1 MALGL
6 SEEHLELAAAIRGW
20 GQRHCPPEV
29 IRAIADD
36 DSGGPGPAG
45 ESIAAAL
52 AEQGVLSLHVPEEHG
67 GQGYGLPELAVALEE
82 LGRALV
88 PGAFLPTVLASA
100 VLADAV
106 LADAMLADPAL
117 ASTVLADAAPAAG
130 GGIAKLLAGLAD
142 GSATGAVS
150 LAAGLTGRAGPDGGL
165 IVDGESGPVLGASL
179 ADLVVAGMQTEKG
192 EVWAVIDA
200 ASLQIAR
207 LDSLDRTRPVA
218 RIHATGVTVPAD
230 RLLAGLDRGAVT
242 SLAAILFG
250 AEAAGIAD
258 WATTTAADYAKIRQ
272 QFGRPIGQ
280 FQAVKHRC
288 AWMLTAVE
296 QAAATVWDA
305 ARTPPDAVPDAEPD
319 ETPGETG
326 AQTPA
331 GRQPAGRQREFAAS
345 VTAVVAIDAAVS
357 CSHECIQ
364 VLGGIGYT
372 WEHEAHLYYRRA
384 MSLRAL
390 LGPSDEWARRV
401 AKLAMSGTRRPVNVE
416 LPEAEAALRSAVR
429 ADLAEIAALT
439 GAERTRRLAA
449 DGWVTPH
456 LPRPWGRGASPL
468 EQLVID
474 QEMRAAGVRAPSL
487 VIGAWVVPALIKYGT
502 PQQQERFLPATLRG
516 DFMWCQLFSE
526 PGAGSDLAG
535 LTTRAERAE
544 GGWRLT
550 GQKIW
555 TSLAKQAAWA
565 ICIARTDPAA
575 PRHAGITY
583 FLLDMSAPGVEVRPL
598 REITG
603 DSLFNQVFLDDVF
616 VPDDCVVGDVNGG
629 WKIARTTLANERVS
643 LSKSW
648 TFGSGVSELLEVA
661 GAAGQVP
668 LGQVGVLAGEGHA
681 IDLLSVRV
689 TLKQLSGTEPG
700 ATGSVRKLLGM
711 RHAQRVAELCWSLS
725 GPDGALGGDA
735 GTAVNASGRPD
746 GAHWARQVLLTR
758 ALTIGGGTTDIQL
771 NIIGERILGLPRD
784 PDPPTA

>member
-20 GQRHCPPEV
+20 AQRHCPAEV

-106 LADAMLADPAL
+106 LADAVL
-117 ASTVLADAAPAAG
+117 ASAVLADAAPAAG

-179 ADLVVAGMQTEKG
+179 ADLVVAGVQTEEG

-258 WATTTAADYAKIRQ
+258 WATTTAADYAKIRH

-305 ARTPPDAVPDAEPD
+305 ARTPPDAMPD
-319 ETPGETG
+319 ETPGDDG
-326 AQTPA
+326 GRDAGRTPA
-331 GRQPAGRQREFAAS
+331 CGTPARVRRERGRRGR
-345 VTAVVAIDAAVS
+345 
-357 CSHECIQ
+357 
-364 VLGGIGYT
+364 
-372 WEHEAHLYYRRA
+372 YRRRC
-384 MSLRAL
+384 LVL
-390 LGPSDEWARRV
+390 ARV
-401 AKLAMSGTRRPVNVE
+401 HPGTRR
-416 LPEAEAALRSAVR
+416 
-429 ADLAEIAALT
+429 D
-439 GAERTRRLAA
+439 RL
-449 DGWVTPH
+449 H
-456 LPRPWGRGASPL
+456 LGTRGASL
-468 EQLVID
+468 
-474 QEMRAAGVRAPSL
+474 
-487 VIGAWVVPALIKYGT
+487 
-502 PQQQERFLPATLRG
+502 LPAG
-516 DFMWCQLFSE
+516 HV
-526 PGAGSDLAG
+526 
-535 LTTRAERAE
+535 
-544 GGWRLT
+544 
-550 GQKIW
+550 
-555 TSLAKQAAWA
+555 AA
-565 ICIARTDPAA
+565 RPA
-575 PRHAGITY
+575 
-583 FLLDMSAPGVEVRPL
+583 
-598 REITG
+598 
-603 DSLFNQVFLDDVF
+603 
-616 VPDDCVVGDVNGG
+616 
-629 WKIARTTLANERVS
+629 
-643 LSKSW
+643 
-648 TFGSGVSELLEVA
+648 
-661 GAAGQVP
+661 
-668 LGQVGVLAGEGHA
+668 
-681 IDLLSVRV
+681 
-689 TLKQLSGTEPG
+689 
-700 ATGSVRKLLGM
+700 
-711 RHAQRVAELCWSLS
+711 WSF
-725 GPDGALGGDA
+725 
-735 GTAVNASGRPD
+735 R
-746 GAHWARQVLLTR
+746 
-758 ALTIGGGTTDIQL
+758 
-771 NIIGERILGLPRD
+771 
-784 PDPPTA
+784 

>member
-20 GQRHCPPEV
+20 AQRHCPAEV

-45 ESIAAAL
+45 ESIAAL

-106 LADAMLADPAL
+106 LADAMLADA
-117 ASTVLADAAPAAG
+117 V
-130 GGIAKLLAGLAD
+130 LAD

-150 LAAGLTGRAGPDGGL
+150 LAAGLTGRAGPDGSL

-179 ADLVVAGMQTEKG
+179 ADLVVAGVRTEKG

-230 RLLAGLDRGAVT
+230 RLLAGQDRGAVT

-258 WATTTAADYAKIRQ
+258 WATTTAADYAKIRH

-288 AWMLTAVE
+288 AWMLTAAE

-305 ARTPPDAVPDAEPD
+305 ARTPPDAVLDAVPD
-319 ETPGETG
+319 EMPGETG
-326 AQTPA
+326 AETPA

-345 VTAVVAIDAAVS
+345 VAAVVAIDAAVS

-384 MSLRAL
+384 MSMRAL

-401 AKLAMSGTRRPVNVE
+401 ARLAMSGTRRPVNVE

-474 QEMRAAGVRAPSL
+474 QEMRAAGVRTPSL

-502 PQQQERFLPATLRG
+502 PEQQERFLPATLRG

-583 FLLDMSAPGVEVRPL
+583 FLLDMSAPGV
-598 REITG
+598 
-603 DSLFNQVFLDDVF
+603 
-616 VPDDCVVGDVNGG
+616 
-629 WKIARTTLANERVS
+629 
-643 LSKSW
+643 
-648 TFGSGVSELLEVA
+648 
-661 GAAGQVP
+661 
-668 LGQVGVLAGEGHA
+668 
-681 IDLLSVRV
+681 
-689 TLKQLSGTEPG
+689 
-700 ATGSVRKLLGM
+700 
-711 RHAQRVAELCWSLS
+711 
-725 GPDGALGGDA
+725 
-735 GTAVNASGRPD
+735 
-746 GAHWARQVLLTR
+746 
-758 ALTIGGGTTDIQL
+758 
-771 NIIGERILGLPRD
+771 
-784 PDPPTA
+784 